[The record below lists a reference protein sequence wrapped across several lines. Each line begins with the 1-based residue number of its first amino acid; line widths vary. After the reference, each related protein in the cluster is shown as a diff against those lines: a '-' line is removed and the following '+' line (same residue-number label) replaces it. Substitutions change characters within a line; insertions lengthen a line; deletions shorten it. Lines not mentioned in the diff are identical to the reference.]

1 MLGAIAGDIIGS
13 IYEHANIKTKDFPLF
28 GEDCRFTDD
37 TVCTI
42 AVADCLMNKGDFADY
57 LGRYTLRHHTR
68 GFGGMFMRWAKQWE
82 REPYDS
88 WGNGSAMRVSSV
100 AHFAKDE
107 GEVLRLA
114 EETSAVT
121 HSHPDGIAGAQATA
135 LAMWMAKEG
144 ADGPIIRQEITDRFG
159 YDLTQSVDDIREW
172 YTFDVSCAGSVPQA
186 ITCALEAT
194 DYEDAIRNAVS
205 IGGDTDTIA
214 CIAGGIAEMMFGLPD
229 EIAVTARGFLT
240 DDLADVVDGFGE
252 RVRSFSEPN
261 RPAVKLRSW

>member
-28 GEDCRFTDD
+28 GDGCRFTDD

-42 AVADCLMNKGDFADY
+42 AVADCLMNEGDFADY
-57 LGRYTLRHHTR
+57 LGRYTLRHHSR

-88 WGNGSAMRVSSV
+88 WGNGSAMRVSPV

-107 GEVLRLA
+107 SEVLRLA
-114 EETSAVT
+114 EEASIVT
-121 HSHPDGIAGAQATA
+121 HSHPEGIAGAQATA
-135 LAMWMAKEG
+135 LAMWMAKV
-144 ADGPIIRQEITDRFG
+144 AVDSATIRKEITGRFG

-186 ITCALEAT
+186 ITCALEAA

-214 CIAGGIAEMMFGLPD
+214 CIAGGIAQTMFGMPD
-229 EIAVTARGFLT
+229 EIAVTARAYLT
-240 DDLADVVDGFGE
+240 EDLSAMVDAFGE
-252 RVRSFSEPN
+252 HVRSFNELN
-261 RPAVKLRSW
+261 

>member
-13 IYEHANIKTKDFPLF
+13 IYEHANIKTKEFPLF
-28 GEDCRFTDD
+28 GDGCRFTDD

-42 AVADCLMNKGDFADY
+42 AVADCLLNEGDFADY
-57 LGRYTLRHHTR
+57 LGRYALRYHTR

-88 WGNGSAMRVSSV
+88 RGNGSAMRVSSV
-100 AHFAKDE
+100 AHFARDE

-114 EETSAVT
+114 EEQSAVT

-214 CIAGGIAEMMFGLPD
+214 CIAAGIAEMMFGLPD
-229 EIAVTARGFLT
+229 EIAATARTYLT
-240 DDLADVVDGFGE
+240 DDLRTVLDGFGE
-252 RVRSFSEPN
+252 HVRSFNEPN
-261 RPAVKLRSW
+261 RPAVKLNT